1 VIRSGNGLMPIA
13 HNPFIRIVSETNAL
27 PLQIK
32 EDEMT
37 KKNLKPGKPS
47 IVRKPDSARGGV
59 TDEELKQM
67 QEYVKI
73 WTANALR
80 TGRTDK
86 PRAIAAIKQLYA
98 VAGLPEPI
106 VVVVPS
112 PLVMV
117 LAGSMAAAYYAQ
129 IRDATD
135 AATRAATRNATLA
148 ATRDAAG
155 DATFAATE
163 AATFA
168 ATYAAT
174 RNATLAATRDAAD
187 AATDAAT
194 RNATYA
200 ATEAATRDAA
210 TLAATYYATDAAT
223 DAATRNATF
232 AATLDATLA
241 ATRDATDAATR
252 NATRDA
258 AGDAT
263 DAATD
268 AATRNATYAATEAAT
283 RAATRNAT
291 LAATRDAAGDAT
303 RNATDA
309 ATRDAIYAATRNATF
324 AVTDAA
330 AGAATADI
338 VNIMMRVCN
347 ALGIS
352 TDIAMN
358 ELISWHVAYQG
369 GNMWSAYECYLS
381 AARDILGLRLPQH
394 QPYAAWEE
402 AAKIGGFRYM
412 HHKFCLVTDFPDV
425 IRKDDEHRPHCEDG
439 PSHEWSDGWKLWHI
453 EGHRVDSQ
461 LVLRPET
468 QTITQIEE
476 ETNQDIKAIRIARFG
491 WDRYLKET
499 GSECLDD
506 YENVLEGTMEAL
518 YKTPSGETRLVATCA
533 TGRLFSMGVPPEITT
548 CEQARLWRQGGRKI
562 KMTFRT

>member
-1 VIRSGNGLMPIA
+1 
-13 HNPFIRIVSETNAL
+13 
-27 PLQIK
+27 
-32 EDEMT
+32 MT

-67 QEYVKI
+67 QEYTKI

-129 IRDATD
+129 IRDATE

-174 RNATLAATRDAAD
+174 RNATLAATRDAA
-187 AATDAAT
+187 
-194 RNATYA
+194 
-200 ATEAATRDAA
+200 
-210 TLAATYYATDAAT
+210 
-223 DAATRNATF
+223 
-232 AATLDATLA
+232 
-241 ATRDATDAATR
+241 
-252 NATRDA
+252 
-258 AGDAT
+258 